1 MLKCQ
6 MSFLLNIYADW
17 FCPTMIRYWLC
28 NRKGN
33 YMEQN
38 LIRKQVKLICL
49 YIQAEKF
56 CSRELIFL
64 MWPNLAC
71 WTFRS
76 FYRWMMDVGCFQCCH
91 TQVNCLPFTYRKY
104 KNFDLL
110 IILWNCHVCWK
121 WMLLENL
128 LETNEGD
135 RSLVWNQFS
144 FSVLGFY
151 KLIPVIEF
159 YYYFEVFFFFFF
171 FLRQSLKYHTEW
183 CSNSDWGG
191 AFCLP

>member
-1 MLKCQ
+1 MGVSLGKTPIRFLVDLLKHTLWKRMSNVEKYPSFLAVKTMLKCQ

-64 MWPNLAC
+64 IWPNLAC
-71 WTFRS
+71 WTFGS

-121 WMLLENL
+121 WRLLENL

-135 RSLVWNQFS
+135 RSLVWNQF
-144 FSVLGFY
+144 
-151 KLIPVIEF
+151 
-159 YYYFEVFFFFFF
+159 FFFCIG
-171 FLRQSLKYHTEW
+171 LL
-183 CSNSDWGG
+183 
-191 AFCLP
+191 